1 MDGYEELAN
10 TIILQAVKD
19 YRAAHQRLKRY
30 PDSAKAK
37 RLAAEV
43 EAFFRSTWYTQ
54 LTDVPPLYLIDRLKK
69 EENE

>member
-10 TIILQAVKD
+10 AIILQAVKD
-19 YRAAHQRLKRY
+19 YRAAHRRLKRY

-37 RLAAEV
+37 KLAAEV
-43 EAFFRSTWYTQ
+43 EAFFHSTWYTQ
-54 LTDVPPLYLIDRLKK
+54 LTDVPPFYLIDRLKK